1 MTILRKL
8 WIFFFVLFFIFFV
21 GIVLTLRLE
30 HRHLL
35 KLQQSEIYERKSGFE
50 NVLKLSQQAIFV
62 LARDYSYW
70 DELVTAI
77 KNEDKA
83 WAKVN
88 IDSGIKTYEADG
100 AWVYNMD
107 FKWIYSVNKFSDD
120 RLMTLPLDAA
130 QIKQIF
136 GRQTLVHF
144 FIETPVGYLELE
156 GATVH
161 PSNDSDRKTLP
172 QGYIFAGK
180 LWNHDYLKMLSGL
193 AGSGISVIPFQSST
207 GSFLPQERFL
217 IDVNDW
223 QGKALFTIAGDVKS
237 GEFNSFIVHSRMLLK
252 MFLLYTVLQMLI
264 FLYFLRRFFRDPQVK
279 QVEEKI

>member
-1 MTILRKL
+1 MTAQKKL
-8 WIFFFVLFFIFFV
+8 WFFFLLLFCLFSV
-21 GIVLTLRLE
+21 GIVLSLRLE
-30 HRHLL
+30 HTHLL
-35 KLQQSEIYERKSGFE
+35 KLQQSEIQARKSSFE
-50 NVLKLSQQAIFV
+50 NVLKLNQQAIFV

-180 LWNHDYLKMLSGL
+180 LWNRDYLKMLSGL
-193 AGSGISVIPFQSST
+193 AGCGISVLPFQSPRVSL
-207 GSFLPQERFL
+207 LPQERFL
-217 IDVNDW
+217 IDLNDW
-223 QGKALFTIAGDVKS
+223 QGKALFTIIGDVKPD
-237 GEFNSFIVHSRMLLK
+237 GINSFVKYSRLLLK
-252 MFLLYTVLQMLI
+252 MFLLYTVLQML
-264 FLYFLRRFFRDPQVK
+264 FLLYFLRRFFREPQVK
-279 QVEEKI
+279 QVEGKT

>member
-1 MTILRKL
+1 MTAQKKL
-8 WIFFFVLFFIFFV
+8 WFFFLLLFCLFFI
-21 GIVLTLRLE
+21 GIFLSLRLE
-30 HRHLL
+30 HTHLL
-35 KLQQSEIYERKSGFE
+35 KLQQSEIQARKSGFE
-50 NVLKLSQQAIFV
+50 NVLKLNQQAIFV

-70 DELVTAI
+70 DELVAAI
-77 KNEDKA
+77 KNEDKS

-120 RLMTLPLDAA
+120 RLMALPLDQA

-144 FIETPVGYLELE
+144 FLETPAGYLELE

-180 LWNHDYLKMLSGL
+180 LWDRDYLKMLSGL
-193 AGSGISVIPFQSST
+193 AGSRISVVPFQSSS
-207 GSFLPQERFL
+207 GLHLPRERFL
-217 IDVNDW
+217 INVNDW
-223 QGKALFTIAGDVKS
+223 QGKELFTIFREVKS
-237 GEFNSFIVHSRMLLK
+237 EEINSFVNHSRLLLK
-252 MFLLYTVLQMLI
+252 MFFLYTVLQMFFL
-264 FLYFLRRFFRDPQVK
+264 LYFLRRFFKEPLAK
-279 QVEEKI
+279 KS